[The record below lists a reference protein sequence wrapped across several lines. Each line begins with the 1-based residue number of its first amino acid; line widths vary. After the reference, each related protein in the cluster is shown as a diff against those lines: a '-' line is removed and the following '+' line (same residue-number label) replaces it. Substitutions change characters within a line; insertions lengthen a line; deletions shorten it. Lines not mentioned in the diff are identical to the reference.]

1 MRIGALSSQSGVSV
15 RSLRYYEQQGLL
27 DPRRTA
33 GGQRTYT
40 SAHLAIV
47 VQIQELFEAG
57 FCSSVIRA
65 LLPVLDAPADATSHL
80 GAEFDEAEARLR
92 SEKQAIDAELS
103 ALARLRRRFGL
114 APHTRV
120 TLQDGDYDDFAP
132 ASAATFDHRDRRLR

>member
-27 DPRRTA
+27 DTQRTA
-33 GGQRTYT
+33 SGQRTYT
-40 SAHLAIV
+40 SEHLAIV
-47 VQIQELFEAG
+47 VQIQELFDAG

-65 LLPVLDAPADATSHL
+65 LLPVMDAPTEAARHL

-103 ALARLRRRFGL
+103 ALARLRCRFGL
-114 APHTRV
+114 APNTRV
-120 TLQDGDYDDFAP
+120 TLQDGDYDYFGTTP
-132 ASAATFDHRDRRLR
+132 ATTFDHRDRRLR